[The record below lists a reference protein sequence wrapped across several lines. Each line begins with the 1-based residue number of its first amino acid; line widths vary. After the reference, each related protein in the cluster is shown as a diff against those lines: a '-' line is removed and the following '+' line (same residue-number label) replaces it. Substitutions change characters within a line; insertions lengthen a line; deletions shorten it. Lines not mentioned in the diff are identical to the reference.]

1 MAKRGPKEKP
11 IDWEHAD
18 KLCLIQCTLDEI
30 AMFFNVSPDTIERR
44 CERENG
50 MKYAEYHKR
59 KSVGGKISLRRAMF
73 RKAIDGDNA
82 TMQIWL
88 SKQYLGM
95 KDQLD
100 TTINDDSRS
109 KPTVINVNVEELTR
123 IAQQTDL
130 PIAQN
135 ASRQTATGGHCYQPS
150 YSS

>member
-11 IDWEHAD
+11 IDWDHLD

-30 AMFFNVSPDTIERR
+30 SMFFNVSPDTIERR
-44 CERENG
+44 CEREKG
-50 MKYAEYHKR
+50 MKYAEYHKT

-73 RKAIDGDNA
+73 RKAIDQDNA

-100 TTINDDSRS
+100 STINDESRS
-109 KPTVINVNVEELTR
+109 KPTIINVNVEELTR
-123 IAQQTDL
+123 IAQQTEIPAAHVISKTKAHRTDHS
-130 PIAQN
+130 IGCN
-135 ASRQTATGGHCYQPS
+135 
-150 YSS
+150 